1 MGLFGFLKNAT
12 RSSRKIYLDAS
23 LGNTLV
29 AGSSRSGAEAVIRSY
44 AIDSSNKG
52 FGVIIFR
59 DQKAGV
65 SAYPSIASSARL
77 IYEMDC
83 TDNSTTEQI
92 DIFAGLNDQEVN
104 ALIIR
109 IFDLYNE
116 IERGRKMSY
125 QNYIAL
131 LRSLAAKA
139 HKKVRLDNLADFPIE
154 EVESL
159 NMTYCTGMEQMRNDR
174 FLNSIRPEI
183 RELESYFFE
192 FSSNVPGYILSGNKS
207 LEQIFRTKPVVE
219 VSLDFA
225 GKPEES
231 LLIMTVLIDTIARF
245 HAGGSTLSGINVIV
259 DGAPNDALIG
269 SGLQKLIRGG
279 MGFHV
284 MYTVQDLSGL
294 VDKSNEWVEFAD
306 SYFFF
311 RQNSNKNKEFCSEF
325 FGTYERQKET
335 VTRAVSNPTF
345 WDRLNGRGSS
355 SKSTGTS
362 VTTEKERV
370 YLPDVFAGL
379 PDNQAIYYSKQT
391 NEHTHLTVY

>member
-1 MGLFGFLKNAT
+1 MGLFSFLKNAT
-12 RSSRKIYLDAS
+12 RSNRKIYLDAS
-23 LGNTLV
+23 LGNTLI

-44 AIDSSNKG
+44 AIDSANKG
-52 FGVIIFR
+52 YGVVIFR
-59 DQKAGV
+59 DQKTGV

-77 IYEMDC
+77 IHEMDC
-83 TDNSTTEQI
+83 TDNSTTDQI
-92 DIFAGLNDQEVN
+92 DIFAGLNDQEIN

-125 QNYIAL
+125 QNYITL

-231 LLIMTVLIDTIARF
+231 LLIMTALVDTIARF
-245 HAGGSTLSGINVIV
+245 RTGGSTVPGVNVIV
-259 DGAPNDALIG
+259 DGAPNEALIG

-279 MGFHV
+279 RDFHV

-294 VDKSNEWVEFAD
+294 VDQSNEWVEFAD

-335 VTRAVSNPTF
+335 VTQSVSNPTF
-345 WDRLNGRGSS
+345 WDRLSGRGSS

-362 VTTEKERV
+362 VTTEKERG

>member
-1 MGLFGFLKNAT
+1 MGLFSFLKNAT
-12 RSSRKIYLDAS
+12 HSSRKICLDAS
-23 LGNTLV
+23 LGNTLI

-44 AIDSSNKG
+44 AIDSANNG

-59 DQKAGV
+59 DQKTGV
-65 SAYPSIASSARL
+65 SAYPSIAASARL
-77 IYEMDC
+77 IYEVDC
-83 TDNSTTEQI
+83 TDNSTTNQI
-92 DIFAGLNDQEVN
+92 DILAGLNDQEAN
-104 ALIIR
+104 AFIIR

-116 IERGRKMSY
+116 IDRARKMSY

-154 EVESL
+154 EVELL
-159 NMTYCTGMEQMRNDR
+159 NMTYCTGMEQTRNDR

-192 FSSNVPGYILSGNKS
+192 FSSNVPGYIFSGNKS

-225 GKPEES
+225 GKTEES
-231 LLIMTVLIDTIARF
+231 LLIMTEFVDAIARF
-245 HAGGSTLSGINVIV
+245 RTVGSAVSGVNVIV
-259 DGAPNDALIG
+259 DGAPNEALIG
-269 SGLQKLIRGG
+269 SGIQRLIRGG
-279 MGFHV
+279 RGFHV
-284 MYTVQDLSGL
+284 LYTVQDLSGL

-325 FGTYERQKET
+325 FGTYERQKST
-335 VTRAVSNPTF
+335 VTQSVSNPTI
-345 WDRLNGRGSS
+345 WDRLSGRGSS

-379 PDNQAIYYSKQT
+379 PDNQAIYYSKQN